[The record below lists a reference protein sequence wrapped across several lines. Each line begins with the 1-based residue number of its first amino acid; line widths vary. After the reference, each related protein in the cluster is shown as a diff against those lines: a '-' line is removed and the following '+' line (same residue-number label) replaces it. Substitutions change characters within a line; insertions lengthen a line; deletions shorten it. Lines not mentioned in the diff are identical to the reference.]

1 MASDDPSG
9 DRSGDRSGD
18 SGTARPGAPSP
29 GAPGAG
35 SPSPDAGLLSPVR
48 AGTEAEA
55 ATGDAAY
62 LAAMLDAE
70 AALAR
75 AQARLGI
82 IPRDAAEAIGAA
94 ADPGR
99 FDLADVARR
108 ARGSGNP
115 VVPLVEDLRRLA
127 GPAGEHV
134 HRGATSQD
142 IADTGAML
150 VAARTRRVVLAH
162 LDRAL
167 DALAGLAAR
176 YRDTPMPARTL
187 GRQALP
193 TTFGAKAAN
202 WLMGCLDARGRLA
215 AAPLPVQLG
224 GPAGTL
230 DAFGDRA
237 FDLVAAFAEET
248 GLDRPALPWHT
259 RRTPVAEL
267 ASALALTAG
276 ALGKIATDVWLL
288 SQSEVGEVAE
298 AAGEGRGGSSSMPH
312 KRNPAL
318 STLIRS
324 AALQVPAQVQVLLA
338 AQAAP
343 HERPAGEWHAEWQP
357 LRECLRLTGGAA
369 ETAAEL
375 AAGLQVFPD
384 RMRQAL
390 DRLVQTLRA
399 HGSGTGL
406 GSAQALVDRAL
417 AHYRTSG
424 A

>member
-1 MASDDPSG
+1 MVSDERGLP
-9 DRSGDRSGD
+9 
-18 SGTARPGAPSP
+18 A
-29 GAPGAG
+29 
-35 SPSPDAGLLSPVR
+35 SPDVGLLSPVR

-55 ATGDAAY
+55 VTSDLAY
-62 LAAMLDAE
+62 LTAMLDAE

-82 IPRDAAEAIGAA
+82 VPADAAEAITDA
-94 ADPGR
+94 ADAGR
-99 FDLADVARR
+99 VDLAGVARR
-108 ARGSGNP
+108 ARGAGNP
-115 VVPLVEDLRRLA
+115 VVPLVADLRGLA
-127 GPAGEHV
+127 GSAGGHV
-134 HRGATSQD
+134 HKGATSQD

-150 VAARTRRVVLAH
+150 VAARARRVVLAH

-176 YRDTPMPARTL
+176 YRDTPMAARTL

-202 WLMGCLDARGRLA
+202 WLLGCLEARERLA
-215 AAPLPVQLG
+215 AVPLPVQLG

-230 DAFGDRA
+230 DAFGDQA
-237 FDLVAAFAEET
+237 LDLVAAYAEET
-248 GLDRPALPWHT
+248 GLVCPVLPWHT
-259 RRTPVAEL
+259 RRTPVADL
-267 ASALALTAG
+267 GAALALVTG

-298 AAGEGRGGSSSMPH
+298 AAGAGRGGSSSIPH

-357 LRECLRLTGGAA
+357 LRECLRLAGGAA

-375 AAGLQVFPD
+375 LDGLEVSTELMRADLDELLDVLGGDPGTGAAAVLVG
-384 RMRQAL
+384 QAL
-390 DRLVQTLRA
+390 DAYRRSRA
-399 HGSGTGL
+399 
-406 GSAQALVDRAL
+406 
-417 AHYRTSG
+417 
-424 A
+424 

>member
-1 MASDDPSG
+1 
-9 DRSGDRSGD
+9 
-18 SGTARPGAPSP
+18 
-29 GAPGAG
+29 
-35 SPSPDAGLLSPVR
+35 
-48 AGTEAEA
+48 
-55 ATGDAAY
+55 
-62 LAAMLDAE
+62 MLDAE

-82 IPRDAAEAIGAA
+82 IPAAAAAAITAA
-94 ADPGR
+94 ADAGR
-99 FDLADVARR
+99 FDLVAVARR

-115 VVPLVEDLRRLA
+115 VVPLVADLRRLA
-127 GPAGEHV
+127 GDAGEHV
-134 HRGATSQD
+134 HKGATSQD

-150 VAARTRRVVLAH
+150 VAARTRRAVLAH

-202 WLMGCLDARGRLA
+202 WLMGCLDAREGLA
-215 AAPLPVQLG
+215 AVPLPVQLG

-230 DAFGDRA
+230 EAFGERA
-237 FDLVAAFAEET
+237 LDLVAAYAEET
-248 GLDRPALPWHT
+248 GLACPVLPWHT
-259 RRTPVAEL
+259 RRAPVAGL
-267 ASALALTAG
+267 AAALALAAG
-276 ALGKIATDVWLL
+276 AVGKIATDVWLL

-298 AAGEGRGGSSSMPH
+298 AAGAGRGGSSSMPH

-318 STLIRS
+318 STLVRS
-324 AALQVPAQVQVLLA
+324 AALQVPAQAQVVLA

-375 AAGLQVFPD
+375 LEGLEVSTE
-384 RMRQAL
+384 RMRADL
-390 DRLVQTLRA
+390 DDL
-399 HGSGTGL
+399 L
-406 GSAQALVDRAL
+406 GVLGADPGPGGAAALVDRAL
-417 AHYRTSG
+417 DAYRRSRR
-424 A
+424 

>member
-1 MASDDPSG
+1 MASDGRGP
-9 DRSGDRSGD
+9 
-18 SGTARPGAPSP
+18 ARPDAPP
-29 GAPGAG
+29 L
-35 SPSPDAGLLSPVR
+35 DTGLLSPVR

-82 IPRDAAEAIGAA
+82 IPRDAADAIAAA
-94 ADPGR
+94 ADAGR
-99 FDLADVARR
+99 FDPADLARR

-115 VVPLVEDLRRLA
+115 VVPLVADLRALA
-127 GPAGEHV
+127 GPAGRHV
-134 HRGATSQD
+134 HHGATSQD

-176 YRDTPMPARTL
+176 YRDTPMAARTL

-202 WLMGCLDARGRLA
+202 WLLGCLDARGRLA
-215 AAPLPVQLG
+215 AVPLPVQLG

-248 GLDRPALPWHT
+248 GLAAPVLPWHT

-267 ASALALTAG
+267 AAALALTAG

-288 SQSEVGEVAE
+288 AQSEVGEAAE
-298 AAGEGRGGSSSMPH
+298 PAGAGRGGSSSMPH

-318 STLIRS
+318 SALIRS

-375 AAGLQVFPD
+375 LGGLEVSPERMGADLGDLLDVLGGDPGAGAA
-384 RMRQAL
+384 A
-390 DRLVQTLRA
+390 
-399 HGSGTGL
+399 
-406 GSAQALVDRAL
+406 ALVDRAL
-417 AHYRTSG
+417 DAYRGSRP
-424 A
+424 

>member
-1 MASDDPSG
+1 MPSDDHGPVP
-9 DRSGDRSGD
+9 
-18 SGTARPGAPSP
+18 AA
-29 GAPGAG
+29 A
-35 SPSPDAGLLSPVR
+35 PDAGLLSPVR

-55 ATGDAAY
+55 ATSDLAY
-62 LAAMLDAE
+62 LTAMLDAE

-82 IPRDAAEAIGAA
+82 IPAAAAEAITAA
-94 ADPGR
+94 ADAGR
-99 FDLADVARR
+99 FDLVAVARR

-115 VVPLVEDLRRLA
+115 VVPLVADLRRLA
-127 GPAGEHV
+127 GDAGEHV
-134 HRGATSQD
+134 HKGATSQD

-150 VAARTRRVVLAH
+150 VAARTRRAALAH

-202 WLMGCLDARGRLA
+202 WLMGCLDAREGLA
-215 AAPLPVQLG
+215 AVPLPVQLG

-230 DAFGDRA
+230 DAFGERA
-237 FDLVAAFAEET
+237 FDLVAAYAEET
-248 GLDRPALPWHT
+248 GLACPVLPWHT
-259 RRTPVAEL
+259 RRAPVAGL
-267 ASALALTAG
+267 AAALAVAAG

-288 SQSEVGEVAE
+288 SQSEVGEAAE
-298 AAGEGRGGSSSMPH
+298 AAGAGRGGSSSMPH

-318 STLIRS
+318 SALIRS
-324 AALQVPAQVQVLLA
+324 AALQVPAQVQVVLA

-375 AAGLQVFPD
+375 LEGLEVSTE
-384 RMRQAL
+384 RMRADL
-390 DRLVQTLRA
+390 DDLLGVLGA
-399 HGSGTGL
+399 DPGP
-406 GSAQALVDRAL
+406 GSAAALVDRAL
-417 AHYRTSG
+417 DAYRRSRR
-424 A
+424 

>member
-1 MASDDPSG
+1 MVSDERGP
-9 DRSGDRSGD
+9 
-18 SGTARPGAPSP
+18 APGAP
-29 GAPGAG
+29 APDAV
-35 SPSPDAGLLSPVR
+35 SPDAGLLSPVR
-48 AGTEAEA
+48 AGTAAEA
-55 ATGDAAY
+55 ATGDLAY
-62 LAAMLDAE
+62 LTAMLDAE

-82 IPRDAAEAIGAA
+82 VPGDAAEAIGAA
-94 ADPGR
+94 ADAGR
-99 FDLADVARR
+99 FDLVDVARR

-115 VVPLVEDLRRLA
+115 VVPLVADLRVLA
-127 GPAGEHV
+127 GPAGAHV
-134 HRGATSQD
+134 HKGATSQD

-176 YRDTPMPARTL
+176 YRDTPMAARTL

-202 WLMGCLDARGRLA
+202 WLMGCLEARERLA
-215 AAPLPVQLG
+215 AVELPAQLG

-237 FDLVAAFAEET
+237 LDVVAAFAEET
-248 GLDRPALPWHT
+248 GLARPILPWHT
-259 RRTPVAEL
+259 RRTPVVDL
-267 ASALALTAG
+267 AAALALTAG

-288 SQSEVGEVAE
+288 SQSEVAEVAE
-298 AAGEGRGGSSSMPH
+298 AAGAGRGGSSSMPH

-324 AALQVPAQVQVLLA
+324 AALQVPAQVQILLA

-375 AAGLQVFPD
+375 LDGLEVSAEPMRAGLDDLLDVLGGDPGPGAAAALVG
-384 RMRQAL
+384 RAL
-390 DRLVQTLRA
+390 DAYRRSRA
-399 HGSGTGL
+399 
-406 GSAQALVDRAL
+406 
-417 AHYRTSG
+417 
-424 A
+424 

>member
-1 MASDDPSG
+1 MVSDEPG
-9 DRSGDRSGD
+9 PP
-18 SGTARPGAPSP
+18 PGAVSL
-29 GAPGAG
+29 
-35 SPSPDAGLLSPVR
+35 DAGLLSPVR
-48 AGTEAEA
+48 AGTAAEA

-82 IPRDAAEAIGAA
+82 IPGDAAEAIGAA
-94 ADPGR
+94 ADAGR
-99 FDLADVARR
+99 FDLVDVARR

-115 VVPLVEDLRRLA
+115 VVPLVADLRALA
-127 GPAGEHV
+127 GTAGEHV
-134 HRGATSQD
+134 HLGATSQD

-150 VAARTRRVVLAH
+150 VAARARRVVLAH

-176 YRDTPMPARTL
+176 YRDTPMAARTL

-202 WLMGCLDARGRLA
+202 WLMGCLEARARLA
-215 AAPLPVQLG
+215 AVPLPVQLG

-237 FDLVAAFAEET
+237 LDVVAAFAAET
-248 GLDRPALPWHT
+248 GLARPVLPWHT

-267 ASALALTAG
+267 GAALALTAG

-298 AAGEGRGGSSSMPH
+298 AAGAGRGGSSSMPH

-318 STLIRS
+318 SALVRS
-324 AALQVPAQVQVLLA
+324 AALQVPAQAQVLLA

-343 HERPAGEWHAEWQP
+343 HERAAGEWHAEWQP

-369 ETAAEL
+369 ETAADLLDGLEVSAEL
-375 AAGLQVFPD
+375 MRADLDDLLDVLGGDPGPGAAAVLVGE
-384 RMRQAL
+384 AL
-390 DRLVQTLRA
+390 DAYRRSRA
-399 HGSGTGL
+399 
-406 GSAQALVDRAL
+406 
-417 AHYRTSG
+417 
-424 A
+424 